1 MNGKRIG
8 EVTHYY
14 DRINVAVIMLSHVLK
29 LGDQIHFLGHG
40 SDFLQEITS
49 MELDHKKIKSAKKN
63 QEIALKV
70 SKPVKK
76 RTTVY
81 LITE

>member
-8 EVTHYY
+8 EVTYYY
-14 DRINVAVIMLSHVLK
+14 DRINVAIIILSHTLK

-76 RTTVY
+76 HTIVY

>member
-49 MELDHKKIKSAKKN
+49 MELDHKKIESAEKN

-76 RTTVY
+76 QTTVY

>member
-1 MNGKRIG
+1 MEGKRIG

-14 DRINVAVIMLSHVLK
+14 DRINVAVIKLTNPLK
-29 LGDQIHFLGHG
+29 LGDQVHFLGQG
-40 SDFLQEITS
+40 SDFLQEISS
-49 MELDHKKIKSAKKN
+49 MELEHKKIKSAKKN
-63 QEIALKV
+63 QEIAIKV

-76 RTTVY
+76 RTVVY

>member
-63 QEIALKV
+63 QEIAIKV
-70 SKPVKK
+70 VKPVKK
-76 RTTVY
+76 HTALY

>member
-14 DRINVAVIMLSHVLK
+14 DRINVAVIMLSHTLK

-49 MELDHKKIKSAKKN
+49 MELDHKKIKTAGKN

-76 RTTVY
+76 NTSVF

>member
-14 DRINVAVIMLSHVLK
+14 DRINVAVIMLSHALK
-29 LGDQIHFLGHG
+29 LGDQIHFLGLG

-49 MELDHKKIKSAKKN
+49 MELDHKKIKSAVKN

-76 RTTVY
+76 HTTVF
-81 LITE
+81 LIAE

>member
-8 EVTHYY
+8 KVTHYY
-14 DRINVAVIMLSHVLK
+14 DRINVVVIMLSHVLK

-49 MELDHKKIKSAKKN
+49 MELDHKKIKSAEKN

-70 SKPVKK
+70 LKPVKK
-76 RTTVY
+76 HTSVY

>member
-1 MNGKRIG
+1 MEGKRIG

-14 DRINVAVIMLSHVLK
+14 DRINVAVIKLTQPLN
-29 LGDQIHFLGHG
+29 LGDQVHFLGQG
-40 SDFLQEITS
+40 SDFLQEISS

-76 RTTVY
+76 RTVVY
-81 LITE
+81 LITQ

>member
-1 MNGKRIG
+1 
-8 EVTHYY
+8 
-14 DRINVAVIMLSHVLK
+14 
-29 LGDQIHFLGHG
+29 
-40 SDFLQEITS
+40 
-49 MELDHKKIKSAKKN
+49 MELENKKIKTAGKN

-76 RTTVY
+76 NTSVF

>member
-1 MNGKRIG
+1 MDGKKIG

-14 DRINVAVIMLSHVLK
+14 DRINVAVIKLSHALK
-29 LGDQIHFLGHG
+29 LGDQVHFLGYG

-49 MELDHKKIKSAKKN
+49 MELDHKKIKSAAKN

-70 SKPVKK
+70 TKPVKNH
-76 RTTVY
+76 TIVY

>member
-1 MNGKRIG
+1 MEGKRIG

-14 DRINVAVIMLSHVLK
+14 DRINVAVIKLTNPLK
-29 LGDQIHFLGHG
+29 LGDQVHFLGQG
-40 SDFLQEITS
+40 SDFLQEISS
-49 MELDHKKIKSAKKN
+49 MELEHKKIKSAKKN

-76 RTTVY
+76 RTVVY

>member
-14 DRINVAVIMLSHVLK
+14 DRINVVVIMLSHVLK

-70 SKPVKK
+70 SKPVKNN
-76 RTTVY
+76 TTVY

>member
-14 DRINVAVIMLSHVLK
+14 DRINVAIIMLSHVLK

-49 MELDHKKIKSAKKN
+49 MELDHKKIKSAKKK

-76 RTTVY
+76 HTTVY

>member
-14 DRINVAVIMLSHVLK
+14 DRINVAVIMLSHMLK

-63 QEIALKV
+63 QEIAIKV
-70 SKPVKK
+70 VKPVKK
-76 RTTVY
+76 HTALY

>member
-8 EVTHYY
+8 AVTHYY
-14 DRINVAVIMLSHVLK
+14 DRINVAVIMLSHKLK
-29 LGDQIHFLGHG
+29 LGDQTHFLGHG

-49 MELDHKKIKSAKKN
+49 MELDHKKIKSAEKN
-63 QEIALKV
+63 QEIAIKV
-70 SKPVKK
+70 SKPVRKH
-76 RTTVY
+76 TIVY

>member
-49 MELDHKKIKSAKKN
+49 MELDHKKIKSAEKN

-76 RTTVY
+76 HTTVY

>member
-14 DRINVAVIMLSHVLK
+14 DRINVAVIMLSHTLK

-49 MELDHKKIKSAKKN
+49 MELDHKKIKSAAKN

-76 RTTVY
+76 HTTVF

>member
-14 DRINVAVIMLSHVLK
+14 DRINVAVIKLTHVLK
-29 LGDQIHFLGHG
+29 LGDQVHFLGCG
-40 SDFLQEITS
+40 SDFLQEISS
-49 MELDHKKIKSAKKN
+49 MELDHKKIESAKKN

-70 SKPVKK
+70 AKPVKK
-76 RTTVY
+76 HTTVY
-81 LITE
+81 LITN